1 MRKLILLLALCASA
15 SGAVPPQVLM
25 PGKSPLVTFRF
36 VFLTGAASDPVDKPG
51 LANLTCEML
60 AASGTKQMT
69 YKQIVDALFP
79 MATGIE
85 SYTDKQMMVFTA
97 ETHVDNL
104 DKFYTLFKAMLLE
117 PGWREEDFRR
127 VKDDQ
132 INALKVNLRGNNDE
146 ELAKEE
152 LYSLLYAGRPFGH
165 ENLGTLSALE
175 KLTIEDVKAFY
186 KAQLTRGNLMI
197 GLAGGYPADFP
208 ARVEKD
214 FGVLPKVGPAAVA
227 LGAAKAGVAGVA
239 GNQLT
244 IIQKDTRSVAYS
256 LGFALDVKR
265 GDADFPALLVM
276 QSYFGQHRDSGGR
289 LYQRMREIRGLNYG
303 DYAYI
308 EYFPGGMFQFEPLP
322 NMAREQQIFQMWI
335 RPVEVPT
342 AAFALKLA
350 LFELDH
356 LVKDGLSEE
365 DFQRTRSF
373 VSKQVNLL
381 TKTKSAELGY
391 RMDSAF
397 YGMGEYN
404 ASIKSALAGLTRSQV
419 NLAIRKHVRA
429 GNLQIVAVAKDA
441 EGLKSAL
448 LSGEASGIVYNSAK
462 EAAVMAE
469 DKVVERWDLKIR
481 DVVVVP
487 VERVFQ

>member
-104 DKFYTLFKAMLLE
+104 DKFYSLFKAMLLE

-152 LYSLLYAGRPFGH
+152 LYSLLYAGGPFGH
-165 ENLGTLSALE
+165 ENLGTVSALE

-214 FGVLPKVGPAAVA
+214 FGMLPKVGPAAVK
-227 LGAAKAGVAGVA
+227 LGAVQAIA
-239 GNQLT
+239 GNVAVAAGTKLT

-256 LGFALDVKR
+256 LGFPLDVKR
-265 GDADFPALLVM
+265 GDPDFPALLLM
-276 QSYFGQHRDSGGR
+276 QSYFG
-289 LYQRMREIRGLNYG
+289 
-303 DYAYI
+303 
-308 EYFPGGMFQFEPLP
+308 
-322 NMAREQQIFQMWI
+322 
-335 RPVEVPT
+335 
-342 AAFALKLA
+342 
-350 LFELDH
+350 
-356 LVKDGLSEE
+356 
-365 DFQRTRSF
+365 
-373 VSKQVNLL
+373 
-381 TKTKSAELGY
+381 
-391 RMDSAF
+391 
-397 YGMGEYN
+397 
-404 ASIKSALAGLTRSQV
+404 
-419 NLAIRKHVRA
+419 
-429 GNLQIVAVAKDA
+429 
-441 EGLKSAL
+441 
-448 LSGEASGIVYNSAK
+448 
-462 EAAVMAE
+462 
-469 DKVVERWDLKIR
+469 
-481 DVVVVP
+481 
-487 VERVFQ
+487 